1 MKGITCL
8 TILLTDYCRSVTI
21 VTKTKTTFF
30 TRKIGQL
37 HPKTGQVRHFFG
49 VKNVVNFSNSSRQ
62 YSVNELLEIMA
73 HHILRSLHNIREAE
87 WFALIADGTRDCSGV
102 EQFSI
107 SLRWA
112 ATDYVI
118 SEDVI
123 AFASVEHTD
132 AVTLTTTLRDV
143 LIRSNLPR
151 ASL

>member
-1 MKGITCL
+1 MLK
-8 TILLTDYCRSVTI
+8 CRADDVQ
-21 VTKTKTTFF
+21 
-30 TRKIGQL
+30 GL
-37 HPKTGQVRHFFG
+37 
-49 VKNVVNFSNSSRQ
+49 NSWICEGRYLSHDI
-62 YSVNELLEIMA
+62 VNELLEIMA
-73 HHILRSLHNIREAE
+73 HHILRGLLHNIREAE